1 MRNLVSKKVDTP
13 ECLWNDEFDKPA
25 AIPSRVARQF
35 FCEHM
40 NNRVEDFALFGGV
53 DAGKDRKFVTAL
65 ARGLEILRCFR
76 PGEGYLGNQQLVQRT
91 GLPKATVSRLTHT
104 LIKLGYLSYAE
115 KLGKYHLGTGV
126 LSLGYSL
133 LSNMDVRQI
142 ARPFMQQ
149 LADYSQASVA
159 LGARD
164 RLHLVYI
171 ENCRSS
177 ATVTLR
183 LDVGSRIPI
192 AGTAMGRALLC
203 GLPQIERDYLLDLSR
218 QKYPADWQKIRAS
231 VESALKEYA
240 DRGFCSSVGEWQKD
254 VNAVGVPVTIGNG
267 AGLLAFNCGGPA
279 FQLRRP
285 MLEDDLG
292 PRLVQLVKNVEVALG
307 RGGL

>member
-1 MRNLVSKKVDTP
+1 M
-13 ECLWNDEFDKPA
+13 ND
-25 AIPSRVARQF
+25 
-35 FCEHM
+35 
-40 NNRVEDFALFGGV
+40 RVEDFALFGGV
-53 DAGKDRKFVTAL
+53 DAVKDRQFVTAL

-76 PGEGYLGNQQLVQRT
+76 SGDRYLGNQDLVKRT
-91 GLPKATVSRLTHT
+91 GMPKATISRLTYT
-104 LIKLGYLSYAE
+104 LTRLGYLSYAE
-115 KLGKYHLGTGV
+115 KIGKYQLATGV

-164 RLHLVYI
+164 RLSMVYT

-203 GLPQIERDYLLDLSR
+203 GLPEQERDYLLDLIR
-218 QKYPADWQKIRAS
+218 KKEPAQWRDNKAS
-231 VESALKEYA
+231 VERARREYEE
-240 DRGFCSSVGEWQKD
+240 RGYCSSVGEWQKD
-254 VNAVGVPVTIGNG
+254 VNAVGVPITIGNG

-279 FQLRRP
+279 FQLRRH

-292 PRLVQLVKNVEVALG
+292 PRLVQLVKNVEAALG
-307 RGGL
+307 RSGI